1 MRISELV
8 EMLPRSLRSV
18 AGTPQKAG
26 KKKPATPVG
35 MTAQDKSKAQ
45 MADRKIGH
53 YCLQESLSQRK

>member
-1 MRISELV
+1 
-8 EMLPRSLRSV
+8 V